1 MGFPRLK
8 PPLLDIVQERA
19 PLNQVSVIMIYA
31 NRVEDAF
38 WDELPDMLCKE
49 SGDALELSFLP
60 CVVDL
65 ERRICTFDSR
75 KIPDDFQITVKN
87 RGLRLIRKYLFHD
100 RLSASDSPDLLPPVD
115 GDLDLNQSLWH
126 FWRYL
131 KKEHVLNEQRRTKR
145 FRSMQDRELFVKDG
159 CLYLKWK
166 ARGIWPSVEMDDK
179 RRIAW
184 IEAIDFW
191 AYPKH
196 SRIAKD
202 TARQIRSLIDAH
214 FAALGCTTRYG
225 TGEWRKAV
233 FAQNEQEAAS
243 NEKRKASGSQR
254 NTPDPRL

>member
-1 MGFPRLK
+1 
-8 PPLLDIVQERA
+8 
-19 PLNQVSVIMIYA
+19 
-31 NRVEDAF
+31 
-38 WDELPDMLCKE
+38 
-49 SGDALELSFLP
+49 
-60 CVVDL
+60 
-65 ERRICTFDSR
+65 
-75 KIPDDFQITVKN
+75 
-87 RGLRLIRKYLFHD
+87 
-100 RLSASDSPDLLPPVD
+100 
-115 GDLDLNQSLWH
+115 
-126 FWRYL
+126 
-131 KKEHVLNEQRRTKR
+131 
-145 FRSMQDRELFVKDG
+145 MQHRELFVKDG

-214 FAALGCTTRYG
+214 FAALGYTTRYG

-243 NEKRKASGSQR
+243 NEKRNASGSQR